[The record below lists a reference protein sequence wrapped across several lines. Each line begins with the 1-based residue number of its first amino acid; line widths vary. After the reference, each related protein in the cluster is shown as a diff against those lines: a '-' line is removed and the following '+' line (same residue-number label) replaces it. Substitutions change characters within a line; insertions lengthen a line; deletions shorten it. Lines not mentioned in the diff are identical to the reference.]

1 MQRNIIENLTVR
13 RAVASDCPRL
23 LELIQGL
30 ADYEKMPDDVTV
42 DLGHFV
48 DSGFGEAPVWW
59 AFVAEENG
67 HIHGFA
73 LYFIR
78 YSTWKGQQMYLED
91 IYVDPPAR
99 GKGIGRKL
107 FDRLIEEARER
118 KFNAIKWQALKWNEP
133 AINFYRKYY
142 GAQFDDEWINCGIN
156 INAVL

>member
-1 MQRNIIENLTVR
+1 MKNGPDFRFAR
-13 RAVASDCPRL
+13 REDTG
-23 LELIQGL
+23 LILQLIREL
-30 ADYEKMPDDVTV
+30 ADYEKMPDEVTV